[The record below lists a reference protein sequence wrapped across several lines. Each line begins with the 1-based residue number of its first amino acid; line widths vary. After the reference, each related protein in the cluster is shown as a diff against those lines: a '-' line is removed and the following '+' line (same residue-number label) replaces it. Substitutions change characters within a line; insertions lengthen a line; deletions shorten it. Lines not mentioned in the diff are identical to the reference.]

1 MFFGS
6 EDILAVAHNFKGLSF
21 TEGEDI
27 GLDLGLG
34 QLDLLE

>member
-6 EDILAVAHNFKGLSF
+6 EDILAGPHNWTVLTDNVL

-34 QLDLLE
+34 QG